1 MEQNQETMET
11 MQQPIETTQQPSRKK
26 KKNGP
31 GHLKERNHF
40 DAKDMIL
47 LVIMLIIIYSIMT
60 WVKFFAEEKMNAADA
75 SQETA
80 VESIQNGTN

>member
-1 MEQNQETMET
+1 MEQNQETK
-11 MQQPIETTQQPSRKK
+11 ETTSPSQKK

-60 WVKFFAEEKMNAADA
+60 WVKFLADEKTNAANA

-80 VESIQNGTN
+80 IESTQNGVE